1 MAEIEYFYSAH
12 SAFAYIGSKELL
24 DICNRHGCGLIHR
37 PMDLDPV
44 IRAANGGVDRYR
56 SQIHHAYFF
65 GLEIARWA
73 RARGVEIIDFRP
85 TYHDNPLTLPNG
97 MLIAADR
104 LGADVD
110 RLSQAILTAHWREDA
125 NIADP
130 GRLAEIARA
139 AGIAPDALL
148 EIALSEDI
156 QKQHRENTD
165 EAIRRGVFG
174 SPTYFLNGEMFY
186 GQDHLAFLEE
196 ACAEASKGRP

>member
-1 MAEIEYFYSAH
+1 MSEIEYFYSAH
-12 SAFAYIGSKELL
+12 SAFAYIGSKALL
-24 DICNRHGCGLIHR
+24 DICHRHGCRLIHR
-37 PMDLDPV
+37 PVDLDPV
-44 IRAANGGVDRYR
+44 IRAANGGADRYR
-56 SQIHHAYFF
+56 SQIHHDYFF

-73 RARGVEIIDFRP
+73 RLRQVAIIDFRP
-85 TYHDNPLTLPNG
+85 TYHDNPLALPNG

-104 LGADVD
+104 MGADVD
-110 RLSQAILTAHWREDA
+110 QLSQAILTAHWREDA

-130 GRLAEIARA
+130 GRLAEVARA

-148 EIALSEDI
+148 EIALSEEI

-196 ACAEASKGRP
+196 ACAETREGKP